1 MFIYNVTVNVAE
13 EVHAEWLRWMK
24 KEHIEEVMNTGCFVE
39 SQILKVL
46 YVQDEGQTY
55 SVQYKFMVMTDMERY
70 NKEFAPALQAQMKA
84 KFGDKCLAFRTL
96 LQVVE

>member
-24 KEHIEEVMNTGCFVE
+24 EEHMAEVMGTGCFTD
-39 SQILKVL
+39 SQLLKVL

-55 SVQYKFMVMTDMERY
+55 SVQYKFVQMTDMERY

-84 KFGDKCLAFRTL
+84 RFGESCLAFRTL
-96 LQVVE
+96 LQIVN